1 MKRSAWRYLW
11 TSVDIR
17 NKLLITL
24 ALLIL
29 YRFAANIPVPGIN
42 RDVIASIF
50 TQQSAASSLLGVFD
64 MLSGGTL
71 SNFSI
76 LAMGVYPYI
85 TAQIIIQLLVPI
97 IPSLERRMSENPK
110 EGRKLMEKWTILL
123 TIPMGTLS
131 ALGQIQLFNQLTT
144 SGSILNYTFG
154 LGGGNLIPT
163 LTTVVSMVGG
173 TMLGIWLG
181 ELISEY
187 GIPNQ
192 GLSLIIF
199 SGIVSRIPNNI
210 YSIIIS
216 GQSVVF
222 LLALIAI
229 ILLLTIFVI
238 IFVQQGR
245 RNVPVLFPGR
255 RVGNRMS
262 MPVKSNLPL
271 MINLAGMIPLIFA
284 QTILSL
290 PGIIAQFFINSK
302 TEWVAN
308 VANWLQTTFNTSS
321 VWYLVIYFF
330 FVLLLTFFYTEVL
343 FEQQNYGENLKRQGA
358 QIPGVVRGAATQKYL
373 TKVQRRITLVGALFL
388 AVVATMPYIFNF
400 ILPAN
405 IGSSLFLVS
414 ASGLIIVVGVVR
426 DTFNI
431 IETEL
436 KLHGYDEKLIK
447 GLSERKCQNSTFCWA
462 RPEREKVLRLLSLR
476 RNVAFPMFPPA
487 IFSGRIWKI
496 KPRLVSRQNSI
507 WKKASWYR
515 TRSQLAWYR
524 IAYCSRTAKMAL
536 CWMVFRAHRR
546 RQMHWLH
553 SF

>member
-17 NKLLITL
+17 KKLLITL

-50 TQQSAASSLLGVFD
+50 QQQGAASSLLGVFD
-64 MLSGGTL
+64 LLSGGTL

-85 TAQIIIQLLVPI
+85 TAQIIIQLLIPI
-97 IPSLERRMSENPK
+97 IPSLERRMQENPK
-110 EGRKLMEKWTILL
+110 EGRKLMEKWTVLL
-123 TIPMGTLS
+123 TIPMGALS

-144 SGSILNYTFG
+144 GGSILNYQFG
-154 LGGGNLIPT
+154 FTGANLLPT
-163 LTTVVSMVGG
+163 LTTLISMIGG

-187 GIPNQ
+187 GVPNQ

-199 SGIVSRIPNNI
+199 AGIVSRIPANL
-210 YSIIIS
+210 YSLIIS
-216 GQSVVF
+216 GQSVAI
-222 LLALIAI
+222 LLTLMAI
-229 ILLLTIFVI
+229 ILAVTIFAI

-262 MPVKSNLPL
+262 MPVRSNLPL

-290 PGIIAQFFINSK
+290 PAILSQFFINSK
-302 TEWVAN
+302 TEWIAN
-308 VANWLQTTFNTSS
+308 FSAGMQRTFSPTSI
-321 VWYLVIYFF
+321 WYIVIYFF
-330 FVLLLTFFYTEVL
+330 FVLMLTFFYTEVL
-343 FEQQNYGENLKRQGA
+343 FEQQNYGESLKKQGA
-358 QIPGVVRGAATQKYL
+358 QIPGVVRGAATQRYL
-373 TKVQRRITLVGALFL
+373 NRVQRRITLVGALFL
-388 AVVATMPYIFNF
+388 ASVATMPYILQ
-400 ILPAN
+400 ITLPPN
-405 IGSSLFLVS
+405 IGSNLFLVS

-436 KLHGYDEKLIK
+436 KLHGYDESLIK
-447 GLSERKCQNSTFCWA
+447 G
-462 RPEREKVLRLLSLR
+462 
-476 RNVAFPMFPPA
+476 
-487 IFSGRIWKI
+487 
-496 KPRLVSRQNSI
+496 
-507 WKKASWYR
+507 
-515 TRSQLAWYR
+515 
-524 IAYCSRTAKMAL
+524 
-536 CWMVFRAHRR
+536 
-546 RQMHWLH
+546 
-553 SF
+553 

>member
-17 NKLLITL
+17 KKLLITL

-29 YRFAANIPVPGIN
+29 YRLAANIPVPGIN
-42 RDVIASIF
+42 REVIAGIF
-50 TQQSAASSLLGVFD
+50 QQQSAASNLLNVFD

-97 IPSLERRMSENPK
+97 IPSLERRMRENPK
-110 EGRKLMEKWTILL
+110 EGRKLMERWTIFL

-131 ALGQIQLFNQLTT
+131 ALGQIQLFRQLST

-154 LGGGNLIPT
+154 FAEGGTLPT
-163 LTTVVSMVGG
+163 LTTVISMVGG

-199 SGIVSRIPNNI
+199 AGIVSRIPNNI
-210 YSIIIS
+210 LSIIVS
-216 GQSVVF
+216 GQSVAF
-222 LLALIAI
+222 LLILIAI
-229 ILLLTIFVI
+229 VLALTIFVI

-255 RVGNRMS
+255 RIGNRMS

-290 PGIIAQFFINSK
+290 PGILAQFFINSK
-302 TEWVAN
+302 TAWLAN
-308 VANWLQTTFNTSS
+308 VANWLQSTFNTNS
-321 VWYLVIYFF
+321 VWYIIIYFF

-358 QIPGVVRGAATQKYL
+358 QIPGVIRGAPTQKYL
-373 TKVQRRITLVGALFL
+373 TRVQRRITLVGALFL
-388 AVVATMPYIFNF
+388 AVVATMPYVFSLV
-400 ILPAN
+400 LPAN
-405 IGSSLFLVS
+405 IGSALFLVS

-447 GLSERKCQNSTFCWA
+447 G
-462 RPEREKVLRLLSLR
+462 
-476 RNVAFPMFPPA
+476 
-487 IFSGRIWKI
+487 
-496 KPRLVSRQNSI
+496 
-507 WKKASWYR
+507 
-515 TRSQLAWYR
+515 
-524 IAYCSRTAKMAL
+524 
-536 CWMVFRAHRR
+536 
-546 RQMHWLH
+546 
-553 SF
+553 

>member
-11 TSVDIR
+11 TSADIR
-17 NKLLITL
+17 RKLLVTL

-42 RDVIASIF
+42 RGVIASIF
-50 TQQSAASSLLGVFD
+50 QQQGAASSLLGVFD
-64 MLSGGTL
+64 LLSGGTL

-97 IPSLERRMSENPK
+97 IPSLERRMQENPK
-110 EGRKLMEKWTILL
+110 EGRKLMEKWTVLL
-123 TIPMGTLS
+123 TIPMGALS

-144 SGSILNYTFG
+144 GGSILNYQFG
-154 LGGGNLIPT
+154 FTGENLLPT
-163 LTTVVSMVGG
+163 LTTLISMIGG

-187 GIPNQ
+187 GVPNQ

-199 SGIVSRIPNNI
+199 AGIVSRIPVNL
-210 YSIIIS
+210 YSLFVS
-216 GQSVVF
+216 GEFVV
-222 LLALIAI
+222 
-229 ILLLTIFVI
+229 ILLTLMVVILAVTIFAI

-255 RVGNRMS
+255 RIGNRMS
-262 MPVKSNLPL
+262 MPVRSNLPL

-290 PGIIAQFFINSK
+290 PAILAQFFISSK
-302 TEWVAN
+302 TD
-308 VANWLQTTFNTSS
+308 WLAKLAAGLQQTFSPNSI
-321 VWYLVIYFF
+321 WYIVIYFF

-343 FEQQNYGENLKRQGA
+343 FEQQNYGDSLKRQGA
-358 QIPGVVRGAATQKYL
+358 QIPGVVRGVPTQKYL
-373 TKVQRRITLVGALFL
+373 NRVQRRITLVGALFL
-388 AVVATMPYIFNF
+388 AVVATLPYILQ
-400 ILPAN
+400 ITLPQN
-405 IGSSLFLVS
+405 IGSNLFLVS

-436 KLHGYDEKLIK
+436 KLHGYDDSLIK
-447 GLSERKCQNSTFCWA
+447 G
-462 RPEREKVLRLLSLR
+462 
-476 RNVAFPMFPPA
+476 
-487 IFSGRIWKI
+487 
-496 KPRLVSRQNSI
+496 
-507 WKKASWYR
+507 
-515 TRSQLAWYR
+515 
-524 IAYCSRTAKMAL
+524 
-536 CWMVFRAHRR
+536 
-546 RQMHWLH
+546 
-553 SF
+553 